1 MLSTTDRAVGEGR
14 GENETLERRA
24 ADVPRGYTAPRRM
37 DIWIDCG
44 ERVPG
49 HRILS
54 PRTCGPRGFGRLQAP
69 TRRLL
74 WATSRPLVV
83 MRVEP
88 ADALDDGHDL
98 LVRERRLTADT
109 VPTQQNLHHH
119 CRVHTASQQ
128 MPGQRGDRVV
138 TFTLAHPLPDEPTP
152 VGDRMPR
159 PTRGPDRLPE
169 HPAR

>member
-1 MLSTTDRAVGEGR
+1 STYYTASSFSFQIHLPHRDLHSFPTRRSSDLLSRYTCDVTQDIAALADRAVGEGR

-74 WATSRPLVV
+74 WATSRPLV
-83 MRVEP
+83 
-88 ADALDDGHDL
+88 
-98 LVRERRLTADT
+98 
-109 VPTQQNLHHH
+109 
-119 CRVHTASQQ
+119 
-128 MPGQRGDRVV
+128 
-138 TFTLAHPLPDEPTP
+138 
-152 VGDRMPR
+152 
-159 PTRGPDRLPE
+159 
-169 HPAR
+169 